1 MCAVQEL
8 FAMIKMTQNSDPI
21 HPQSYDLVVIGA
33 GPAGTCGANTAAIFG
48 QRVALVEKEVH
59 IGGAGINSGTVPSKT
74 LRETALALSGWRSR
88 RLFGVDLSLRRDAT
102 IGDFTSHRDNVTA
115 GERRGIESRLEQNSV
130 DRFRG
135 TARFVD
141 SHTLRIRRGDDRE
154 VHVSGDKILVATGS
168 SPWRPPEFAFEDE
181 RVHDSDQLLHIKA
194 LPKRLV
200 VIGAGVIGSEYAC
213 TFAAMGAEVH
223 LVDGRDRL
231 LPFLDSEVSH
241 VLADTMAANGIRF
254 YWQERATHCDVT
266 QAAQVRVTLSSGTT
280 LECDGLL
287 VCAGRSSNTSEL
299 HLAAA
304 GITPGKR
311 GLIPV
316 DAHYR
321 SAVPHIYAAGDVI
334 GPPALAATSMEQARI
349 AMCHAFGITLK
360 EDLAPV
366 LPTGIYTIPEA
377 SMVGET
383 EESLK
388 DKRVDYVAGRARYVD
403 NPRGRIVG
411 EDAGFLKLLFRRE
424 DMRLL
429 GAHVLGEQ
437 ATEVVH
443 IALMALLTDSGADL
457 FNRACFNYP
466 TLGDLYKYATYDA
479 ILQRASAGL
488 RTTHG

>member
-1 MCAVQEL
+1 MCAVEEL
-8 FAMIKMTQNSDPI
+8 FAMIKMTLNSDPI

-102 IGDFTSHRDNVTA
+102 ISDFTSHRDNVTE
-115 GERRGIESRLEQNSV
+115 GERRGIGSRLEQNGV

-141 SHTLRIRRGDDRE
+141 SHILRITRGDGRE
-154 VHVSGDKILVATGS
+154 VDVSGDKILVATGS
-168 SPWRPPEFAFEDE
+168 SPSRPPEFPFEDE
-181 RVHDSDQLLHIKA
+181 RVHDSDQLLQIKA

-213 TFAAMGAEVH
+213 TFAAMGVEVH

-254 YWQERATHCDVT
+254 HWQERATHCDVS
-266 QAAQVRVTLSSGTT
+266 QSAEVRVTLTSGAT
-280 LECDGLL
+280 LVCDDLL

-299 HLAAA
+299 DLARA

-311 GLIPV
+311 GLIPGSS
-316 DAHYR
+316 R
-321 SAVPHIYAAGDVI
+321 FSCNNI
-334 GPPALAATSMEQARI
+334 R
-349 AMCHAFGITLK
+349 
-360 EDLAPV
+360 
-366 LPTGIYTIPEA
+366 
-377 SMVGET
+377 
-383 EESLK
+383 
-388 DKRVDYVAGRARYVD
+388 
-403 NPRGRIVG
+403 
-411 EDAGFLKLLFRRE
+411 
-424 DMRLL
+424 
-429 GAHVLGEQ
+429 
-437 ATEVVH
+437 
-443 IALMALLTDSGADL
+443 
-457 FNRACFNYP
+457 
-466 TLGDLYKYATYDA
+466 
-479 ILQRASAGL
+479 
-488 RTTHG
+488 